1 MTAPPPQRSWG
12 GKRIWHSD
20 AKCHAPRPGVDLR
33 CSGRGYVRSAGA
45 GPQPELG
52 PVAAG
57 QSQPL
62 RTRLP
67 GRLSHLRARHDLS
80 RGTLVVGGIGRAGDV
95 SDRRD
100 AALAIRQVQGERT
113 RVAPDHLQLRR
124 HPRSGDPAL
133 LDRRL
138 SPLRDALFDAVD
150 QGGAVLHSRA
160 RADPVSRGRRAGLG
174 HLALAAQDLCRQ
186 GTARECGGFRH
197 RRGLRRRL
205 QEARLPAVGHVRGLC
220 WRGRHLHRLDRH
232 LGAGRIVLRADR
244 HPAVGSGVAMTTAQ
258 GLPKLVAA
266 LAIVAFALLPTAG
279 LPAFYDSFFY
289 LVFFWV
295 SLSTSWALL
304 SGFAGYFSLG
314 HAAFFGVGMYTTA
327 TLTTKFG
334 VPFLLTIP
342 AAAAIPALLG
352 VGIGAVVFRLRRL
365 RGELFA
371 LLTLAVTFVIG
382 TIILNTPIDGGGGVF
397 MSAVPLPHLM
407 STPTGTIYI
416 LGFALCVLTLAIAWW
431 VAHSR
436 LGMGLFAIYDDE
448 DVAEAKGVP
457 TFRYKLLAIALSAGI
472 AGAVGGIH
480 AMYVGFLTVAGTFEL
495 TVPLYVVLMSVLG
508 GSRHWLGPA
517 VGATAITTLLYAFI
531 SGGEAMVGR
540 AIVGLIL
547 ILAILWLPDGVIPA
561 IQHRLKRRRTAPVRI
576 LAEVVPVV
584 PATIQ
589 PIGERHILEV
599 RGVVKRF
606 GGLEA
611 LAGVDL
617 DVREGEIFGL
627 VGPNGSGKTTLIN
640 VISGHYPLSSG
651 TIAVDGVA
659 IGSLAAHEIAR
670 RGVARTYQIPRPFV
684 NMSVLDNVALAATF
698 GGPVRTQAEI
708 RDEAMHWIGF
718 TGLGG
723 KEQALPAE
731 LNLHERK
738 FLELARA
745 LAARPKLLLLDEVLS
760 GLNPSEI
767 DNAIR
772 LVRAIRAQR
781 ATIVFVEHLMRA
793 VVELSDRIAV
803 LNEGKLFALGAPREV
818 MRDPRVVSIY
828 LGKAYAA

>member
-1 MTAPPPQRSWG
+1 
-12 GKRIWHSD
+12 
-20 AKCHAPRPGVDLR
+20 
-33 CSGRGYVRSAGA
+33 
-45 GPQPELG
+45 
-52 PVAAG
+52 
-57 QSQPL
+57 
-62 RTRLP
+62 
-67 GRLSHLRARHDLS
+67 
-80 RGTLVVGGIGRAGDV
+80 
-95 SDRRD
+95 
-100 AALAIRQVQGERT
+100 
-113 RVAPDHLQLRR
+113 
-124 HPRSGDPAL
+124 
-133 LDRRL
+133 
-138 SPLRDALFDAVD
+138 
-150 QGGAVLHSRA
+150 
-160 RADPVSRGRRAGLG
+160 
-174 HLALAAQDLCRQ
+174 
-186 GTARECGGFRH
+186 
-197 RRGLRRRL
+197 
-205 QEARLPAVGHVRGLC
+205 
-220 WRGRHLHRLDRH
+220 
-232 LGAGRIVLRADR
+232 
-244 HPAVGSGVAMTTAQ
+244 MTTAQ

-342 AAAAIPALLG
+342 AAAALAALLG
-352 VGIGAVVFRLRRL
+352 AGIGAVVFRLRRL

-416 LGFALCVLTLAIAWW
+416 LGFAMCVLTLATAWW
-431 VAHSR
+431 TAHSR
-436 LGMGLFAIYDDE
+436 LGMGLFAIHDDE

-457 TFRYKLLAIALSAGI
+457 TFRYKLLAFALSASI

-517 VGATAITTLLYAFI
+517 VGATAITTLLYAFM

-589 PIGERHILEV
+589 PISERHILEV

-611 LAGVDL
+611 LAGIDL

-651 TIAVDGVA
+651 TVAVDDVP

-698 GGPVRTQAEI
+698 GGPVRAQAEI
-708 RDEAMHWIGF
+708 LDEAMHWMGF

-723 KEQALPAE
+723 KEEALPAE

-772 LVRAIRAQR
+772 LVRAIRAQG

-803 LNEGKLFALGAPREV
+803 LNEGKLFALGAPRDV